1 MLQSA
6 GRISDHINKMGIA
19 AAERHPQIAIGLL
32 GAALVALNLIA
43 LSVHG
48 RWDADYA
55 FIVAFLIQGIIY
67 VFAAAIVQRIAHRNW
82 MLTIVIVVASILRL
96 SLLFEAPVHSTDVY
110 RYVWDGRVQAE
121 GTNPYRYPPANPVL
135 APLRDFAIYPH
146 INRADY
152 AVTIYP
158 PVAQMAFVLFTRIAE
173 TVWAVKF
180 GWLTLEAGMMLV
192 LLRLLVK
199 AGRPTSHLLL
209 YAWHPLPI
217 WEIAGDGH
225 VDAGMVAFLVFA
237 LSASVVG
244 RHRLAGL
251 LLAASVL
258 FKPLTLAAFPALWRR
273 WDWQMP
279 LAFVVF
285 LILAYVPYISVGL
298 GVVGFLPNYVS
309 EEGIASGRAFIVLE
323 LFERAFGP
331 LPAAFKIIYLSVGAI
346 VLVSISVYCLI
357 QQSDTAASMAARAQY
372 LLFTFLLILS
382 PNYPWYFVVLVP
394 LGCLAPW
401 SPALCLTLLSAIL
414 YGRRRL
420 PAILRTF

>member
-1 MLQSA
+1 MNIAANLVLQRA
-6 GRISDHINKMGIA
+6 RRNREHINKMGIA
-19 AAERHPQIAIGLL
+19 AVERHPQIAIGLV
-32 GAALVALNLIA
+32 GTALIALNLIA
-43 LSVHG
+43 LSAHG
-48 RWDADYA
+48 KWDADYE
-55 FIVAFLIQGIIY
+55 FILVFLIQGAFY
-67 VFAAAIVQRIAHRNW
+67 VFAAAIVQRVGQCSW
-82 MLTIVIVVASILRL
+82 MLTIIVVVASILRL
-96 SLLFEAPVHSTDVY
+96 SLLFEAPIHSSDVY

-135 APLRDFAIYPH
+135 APLRDPAIYPN

-158 PVAQMAFVLFTRIAE
+158 PVAQMAFLLFTRIAE

-180 GWLTLEAGMMLV
+180 GWLSLEAGMMLV

-225 VDAGMVAFLVFA
+225 VDTGMVAFLVFA

-279 LAFVVF
+279 LAFVAF
-285 LILAYVPYISVGL
+285 LILAYVPYIGVGIR
-298 GVVGFLPNYVS
+298 VSDPCRIMSARRVLPVDRHSLSSNY
-309 EEGIASGRAFIVLE
+309 LK
-323 LFERAFGP
+323 GP
-331 LPAAFKIIYLSVGAI
+331 LD
-346 VLVSISVYCLI
+346 YCR
-357 QQSDTAASMAARAQY
+357 QPSK
-372 LLFTFLLILS
+372 
-382 PNYPWYFVVLVP
+382 
-394 LGCLAPW
+394 
-401 SPALCLTLLSAIL
+401 
-414 YGRRRL
+414 
-420 PAILRTF
+420 